1 MPVWS
6 PAMPAPLSLRIKERY
21 MAKRAGGLSQQV
33 AADAV
38 GISVRSAQRIDRGDL
53 QPDGH
58 RQQRGR
64 QWRTRADPLAEVWS
78 SVLVPMLEKAP
89 QLEPQTLLLHLERT
103 FPGQEWYRR
112 KRTLQRRVEQWRA
125 LHGPAQEV
133 MFLQEHRAGVL
144 GISDFTV
151 LKGEPITIC
160 GEVLE
165 HRLFHFRLP
174 FSGWCHVAVIH
185 GGESF
190 VALAEALQNALALCG
205 GVPAEHRT
213 DSLSACFRNRDGSY
227 AGDYTSRYRELCAHL
242 GVIATRNNRGV
253 AHENGAIEGPHRHW
267 KRRLEQQLIQ
277 RGSRD
282 FATEAEYRQLVAQVN
297 ADLNTRPSVRQKLAI
312 ERLHLRPLPVERF
325 ADYEPVVATVRS
337 TSTIE
342 LRSVTYSVPS
352 RLIGQQLT
360 VHLRHDRLDL
370 FLRSQ
375 FVETLPRLHHRPGDK
390 GRLRR
395 IDFRH
400 VIDSLR
406 RKPRALLRAQ
416 LQADILPGESW
427 RQLWRK
433 LLAALPPDEAAKVMV
448 DALHVAACSGDLSGV
463 ERYLRRQLRR
473 GELTLAALRDHYGLR
488 PPRGLTAMPELQIP
502 EHTLSSYDELLGG
515 APQPSSAGNS
525 PAIPAQTAE
534 TGAVP
539 QPVAGGGAAGHSRW
553 LEPGQLPLCPGRAG
567 APTAAPGPAAAAV
580 A

>member
-1 MPVWS
+1 
-6 PAMPAPLSLRIKERY
+6 MPAPLSLRIKERY
-21 MAKRAGGLSQQV
+21 MAKRSGGLSQQI

-38 GISVRSAQRIDRGDL
+38 GISMRSAQRIERGEL
-53 QPDGH
+53 QPQNQ
-58 RQQRGR
+58 QQRGR
-64 QWRTRADPLAEVWS
+64 HWRTRPDPLADVWD
-78 SVLVPMLEKAP
+78 SVLVPMLERAP
-89 QLEPQTLLLHLERT
+89 QLEPQTLLLHLEQT
-103 FPGQEWYRR
+103 FPGQEWFRR
-112 KRTLQRRVEQWRA
+112 KRTIQRRVEQWRA
-125 LHGPAQEV
+125 LYGPGQEV

-144 GISDFTV
+144 GLSDFTL
-151 LKGEPITIC
+151 LKGAPITIG

-190 VALAEALQNALALCG
+190 VALCEALQNALALCG

-267 KRRLEQQLIQ
+267 KHRLEQQLLQ

-282 FATEAEYRQLVAQVN
+282 FATEADYRQLVAQVS
-297 ADLNTRPSVRQKLAI
+297 ASLNNRAEVEGKLAI
-312 ERLHLRPLPVERF
+312 ERLHLQPLPVERF
-325 ADYEPVVATVRS
+325 ADYEPVVARVRS

-342 LRSVTYSVPS
+342 VRSITYSVPS
-352 RLIGQQLT
+352 RLIGHQLT

-375 FVETLPRLHHRPGDK
+375 FIETIQRLHARK
-390 GRLRR
+390 GHKGPLRR
-395 IDFRH
+395 INFRH
-400 VIDSLR
+400 VIESLR

-416 LQADILPGESW
+416 LQADILPGKAWHRIW
-427 RQLWRK
+427 RQ
-433 LLAALPPDEAAKVMV
+433 LLAALPPEEAARVMV
-448 DALHVAACSGDLSGV
+448 DALHVAARADDLAGV
-463 ERYLRRQLRR
+463 ERYLRRALRS
-473 GELTLAALRDHYGLR
+473 GQVSLTALRDHYGLR
-488 PPRGLTAMPELQIP
+488 PPRGLLALPQLDIP

-515 APQPSSAGNS
+515 APQPTGAGEC
-525 PAIPAQTAE
+525 PPLTLETVE

-539 QPVAGGGAAGHSRW
+539 QPVAGGRAAGRSRW
-553 LEPGQLPLCPGRAG
+553 LEPGQLPLRAGRAG
-567 APTAAPGPAAAAV
+567 TPAAPPGTAAAV
-580 A
+580 VA

>member
-1 MPVWS
+1 
-6 PAMPAPLSLRIKERY
+6 MPAPLSLRIKERY
-21 MAKRAGGLSQQV
+21 MAKRAEGLSQQV

-38 GISVRSAQRIDRGDL
+38 GISVRSAQRIDRGVL
-53 QPDGH
+53 QPEG
-58 RQQRGR
+58 QQLRRGR
-64 QWRTRADPLAEVWS
+64 HWRTRADPLADVWQ

-103 FPGQEWYRR
+103 FPDQEWYRR

-125 LHGPAQEV
+125 LHGPAQAV

-144 GISDFTV
+144 GISDFTL
-151 LKGEPITIC
+151 LKGGPITIA
-160 GEVLE
+160 GTVLE

-174 FSGWCHVAVIH
+174 YSGWCHVAVIH

-267 KRRLEQQLIQ
+267 KHRLEQQLIQ
-277 RGSRD
+277 RDSRD
-282 FATEAEYRQLVAQVN
+282 FETEAEYRELVAQVN
-297 ADLNTRPSVRQKLAI
+297 ADLNNRESVQQKLAI

-325 ADYEPVVATVRS
+325 TDYDPVLARVRS

-342 LRSVTYSVPS
+342 VRSVTYSVPS

-375 FVETLPRLHHRPGDK
+375 FVETLPRLHARK
-390 GRLRR
+390 GQKALRR

-400 VIDSLR
+400 VIESLR

-416 LQADILPGESW
+416 LQNDLLPGEPW
-427 RQLWRK
+427 RQLWRQ

-448 DALHVAACSGDLSGV
+448 DALHVAGRENDLDGV

-473 GELTLAALRDHYGLR
+473 GELNLTALRDHYGLR
-488 PPRGLTAMPELQIP
+488 PPRGLTAIPQLDIP

-515 APQPSSAGNS
+515 APQPSSAGNG
-525 PAIPAQTAE
+525 PAISPQATE
-534 TGAVP
+534 TGPVP
-539 QPVAGGGAAGHSRW
+539 QPVAGGGAAGTSRW
-553 LEPGQLPLCPGRAG
+553 LDAGQLPLCPGG
-567 APTAAPGPAAAAV
+567 TGTPAAASGEAAAAV

>member
-1 MPVWS
+1 
-6 PAMPAPLSLRIKERY
+6 MPAPLSLRIKERY
-21 MAKRAGGLSQQV
+21 MAKRASGLSQQV

-38 GISVRSAQRIDRGDL
+38 GISVRSAQRIDRGEP
-53 QPDGH
+53 QASA
-58 RQQRGR
+58 QQQQCGR
-64 QWRTRADPLAEVWS
+64 RWRTRADPLAGVWD
-78 SVLVPMLEKAP
+78 SVLVPMLQKAP

-103 FPGQEWYRR
+103 FPDQEWYRR
-112 KRTLQRRVEQWRA
+112 KRTLQRRVEQWKA
-125 LHGPAQEV
+125 LHGPALSV
-133 MFLQEHRAGVL
+133 MFLQNHQPGVT
-144 GISDFTV
+144 GISDFTL
-151 LKGEPITIC
+151 LKCKPITIA
-160 GEVLE
+160 GAVLE

-174 FSGWCHVAVIH
+174 YSGWCHVQVIH

-190 VALAEALQNALALCG
+190 VALAEALQNALEACS

-267 KRRLEQQLIQ
+267 KHRLEQQLLQ

-282 FATEAEYRQLVAQVN
+282 FATEAEYRQLVAQVT
-297 ADLNTRPSVRQKLAI
+297 ATLNNRTEVKGRLEI
-312 ERLHLRPLPVERF
+312 EQLHLQPLPIERF
-325 ADYEPVVATVRS
+325 ADYDPLVARVRS

-342 LRSVTYSVPS
+342 VRSVTYSVPS

-375 FVETLPRLHHRPGDK
+375 FIETLPRLHRREGVSGP
-390 GRLRR
+390 LRR

-400 VIDSLR
+400 VIESLR

-416 LQADILPGESW
+416 LQDDILPGESW
-427 RQLWRK
+427 RQLWRA

-448 DALHVAACSGDLSGV
+448 DALHVAARTDDLSAV
-463 ERYLRRQLRR
+463 ERYLRRQLRS
-473 GELTLAALRDHYGLR
+473 GELNLSSLRDHYGLR
-488 PPRGLTAMPELQIP
+488 PPRGLTAMPQLDIP

-515 APQPSSAGNS
+515 APQPASTGHRSAI
-525 PAIPAQTAE
+525 AAQTAE

-539 QPVAGGGAAGHSRW
+539 QPVAGGRAAGHPRGV
-553 LEPGQLPLCPGRAG
+553 EPGQLPLCPGRAG
-567 APTAAPGPAAAAV
+567 TPATASGQAAAAV

>member
-1 MPVWS
+1 
-6 PAMPAPLSLRIKERY
+6 MPAPLSLRIKERY
-21 MAKRAGGLSQQV
+21 MAKRAEGLSQQV

-38 GISVRSAQRIDRGDL
+38 GISVRSAQRIDRGEL
-53 QPDGH
+53 QPEGQ
-58 RQQRGR
+58 QQRRGR
-64 QWRTRADPLAEVWS
+64 HWRTRADPLADVWD

-103 FPGQEWYRR
+103 FPGQEWFRR
-112 KRTLQRRVEQWRA
+112 KRTLQRRVEQWKA
-125 LHGPAQEV
+125 QYGPAREV
-133 MFLQEHRAGVL
+133 MFLQHHQPGVL
-144 GISDFTV
+144 GISDFTL
-151 LKGEPITIC
+151 LKGEPITVA
-160 GEVLE
+160 GQVLE

-174 FSGWCHVAVIH
+174 YSGWCHVEVIH

-190 VALAEALQNALALCG
+190 VALSEALQNALALCG

-282 FATEAEYRQLVAQVN
+282 FETETEYRQLVAQVTN
-297 ADLNTRPSVRQKLAI
+297 TLNSRHEVAGRLEI
-312 ERLHLRPLPVERF
+312 ERLHLQPLPVERF
-325 ADYEPVVATVRS
+325 ADYEPVVLRVRS

-342 LRSVTYSVPS
+342 VRSITYSVPS

-375 FVETLPRLHHRPGDK
+375 FMETLPRLHRRAGASGP
-390 GRLRR
+390 LRR

-416 LQADILPGESW
+416 LQADILPSESW
-427 RQLWRK
+427 RRLWRQ

-448 DALHVAACSGDLSGV
+448 DALHVAARTDDLAGV
-463 ERYLRRQLRR
+463 ERYLRRQLRQGDIR
-473 GELTLAALRDHYGLR
+473 LSSLRDHYGLR
-488 PPRGLTAMPELQIP
+488 PPRGLMAMPQLDIP

-515 APQPSSAGNS
+515 APSPTGAGDG
-525 PAIPAQTAE
+525 PADPAQAVE

-539 QPVAGGGAAGHSRW
+539 QPVAGGRTAGERRGLGSR
-553 LEPGQLPLCPGRAG
+553 QLPLCPGRAG
-567 APTAAPGPAAAAV
+567 TPATAPGAAAAAV

>member
-1 MPVWS
+1 
-6 PAMPAPLSLRIKERY
+6 MPAPLSLRIKERY
-21 MAKRAGGLSQQV
+21 MAKRASGLSQQM

-38 GISVRSAQRIDRGDL
+38 GISLRSAQRIDRGDL
-53 QPDGH
+53 QVQGQQ
-58 RQQRGR
+58 QQRR
-64 QWRTRADPLAEVWS
+64 RHWRTRADPLAGVWET
-78 SVLVPMLEKAP
+78 VLVPMLEKAP
-89 QLEPQTLLLHLERT
+89 QLEPQTLLLHLEQT
-103 FPGQEWYRR
+103 CPGQEWYRR
-112 KRTLQRRVEQWRA
+112 KRTLQRRVEQWKA
-125 LHGPAQEV
+125 LQGPAREV
-133 MFLQEHRAGVL
+133 MFLQRHQPGVL
-144 GISDFTV
+144 GISDFTL
-151 LKGEPITIC
+151 LKGRPITIC

-174 FSGWCHVAVIH
+174 YSGWCHVEVIH

-267 KRRLEQQLIQ
+267 KHRLEQQLTL

-282 FATEAEYRQLVAQVN
+282 FRAEAEYRQLVAQVS
-297 ADLNTRPSVRQKLAI
+297 ATLNRRSEVQGRLEI
-312 ERLHLRPLPVERF
+312 EQLHLQPLPVARF
-325 ADYEPVVATVRS
+325 ADYEPVVVRVRS

-342 LRSVTYSVPS
+342 VRSVTYSVPS

-375 FVETLPRLHHRPGDK
+375 FVETLPRLYRRAGESGP
-390 GRLRR
+390 LRR

-416 LQADILPGESW
+416 LQDDLLPGENW
-427 RQLWRK
+427 RQLWRQ
-433 LLAALPPDEAAKVMV
+433 LLAALPPEEAAKLMV
-448 DALHVAACSGDLSGV
+448 DALHVVARADDLAGV
-463 ERYLRRQLRR
+463 ERYLRR
-473 GELTLAALRDHYGLR
+473 ALRKGDLSLTALRGHYGLR
-488 PPRGLTAMPELQIP
+488 PPRGLAALPHLEIP
-502 EHTLSSYDELLGG
+502 EHQLSSYDELLGRT
-515 APQPSSAGNS
+515 PQPAGTGEC
-525 PAIPAQTAE
+525 PALPAETAE
-534 TGAVP
+534 TGPVP
-539 QPVAGGGAAGHSRW
+539 QPVAGGGTAGQGRR
-553 LEPGQLPLCPGRAG
+553 LEPGQLPLRAG
-567 APTAAPGPAAAAV
+567 GAGTPATPPGAAEETAA
-580 A
+580 

>member
-1 MPVWS
+1 
-6 PAMPAPLSLRIKERY
+6 MPAPLSLRIKERY
-21 MAKRAGGLSQQV
+21 MARRADGLSQQV

-38 GISVRSAQRIDRGDL
+38 GISVRSAQRIDRGEL
-53 QPDGH
+53 QPEG
-58 RQQRGR
+58 QQQQPGR
-64 QWRTRADPLAEVWS
+64 RWRTRADPLADVWDT
-78 SVLVPMLEKAP
+78 VLVPMLEKAP
-89 QLEPQTLLLHLERT
+89 QLEPQTLLLHLEKIR
-103 FPGQEWYRR
+103 PGEEWFRR

-144 GISDFTV
+144 GISDFT
-151 LKGEPITIC
+151 LIKGAPITIA
-160 GEVLE
+160 GQVLE

-174 FSGWCHVAVIH
+174 YSGWCHVAVIH

-190 VALAEALQNALALCG
+190 VALSEALQNALALCG

-242 GVIATRNNRGV
+242 GVIATRNNRGI

-267 KRRLEQQLIQ
+267 KHRLEQQLIQ

-282 FATEAEYRQLVAQVN
+282 FATEADYRQLVAQVT
-297 ADLNTRPSVRQKLAI
+297 ATLNSRHQVQGNLEI
-312 ERLHLRPLPVERF
+312 ERLHLQPLPVERF
-325 ADYEPVVATVRS
+325 ADYEPLVVRVRS

-342 LRSVTYSVPS
+342 VRSVTYSVPS

-375 FVETLPRLHHRPGDK
+375 FVETLPRLHRQAGQIGP
-390 GRLRR
+390 LRR

-400 VIDSLR
+400 VIESLR

-416 LQADILPGESW
+416 LQADLLPGEPW
-427 RQLWRK
+427 RQLWRQ

-448 DALHVAACSGDLSGV
+448 DALHVAARTDDLVDV

-473 GELTLAALRDHYGLR
+473 SELSLTALRDHYDLR
-488 PPRGLTAMPELQIP
+488 PPRGLAALPQLDIS
-502 EHTLSSYDELLGG
+502 EHTLSSYDELLDLS
-515 APQPSSAGNS
+515 PQPAGAGSGSAI
-525 PAIPAQTAE
+525 AVETVETAP
-534 TGAVP
+534 VP
-539 QPVAGGGAAGHSRW
+539 QPVAGGRAAGHSRW
-553 LEPGQLPLCPGRAG
+553 LESSQLPLCAG
-567 APTAAPGPAAAAV
+567 GAGTPAAASSPSAAAV

>member
-1 MPVWS
+1 
-6 PAMPAPLSLRIKERY
+6 MPAPLSLRIKERY
-21 MAKRAGGLSQQV
+21 MAKRASGLSQQL

-38 GISVRSAQRIDRGDL
+38 GISVRSAQRIDRGEL
-53 QPDGH
+53 QPQGQH
-58 RQQRGR
+58 QRHGR
-64 QWRTRADPLAEVWS
+64 HWRTRTDPLAEVWD
-78 SVLVPMLEKAP
+78 SVLLPMLNKAP
-89 QLEPQTLLLHLERT
+89 ELEPQTLLLHLEQL
-103 FPGQEWYRR
+103 FPGQEWFRR
-112 KRTLQRRVEQWRA
+112 RRTLQRRVEQWKA
-125 LHGPAQEV
+125 LHGPERDV
-133 MFLQEHRAGVL
+133 MFLQHHQPGVL
-144 GISDFTV
+144 GISDFTL
-151 LKGEPITIC
+151 LKGKPITIA
-160 GEVLE
+160 GVVLE

-174 FSGWCHVAVIH
+174 YSGWCHVEVIH

-282 FATEAEYRQLVAQVN
+282 FMAEAEYRQLVAQVTASFN
-297 ADLNTRPSVRQKLAI
+297 SRDEVKGRLEI
-312 ERLHLRPLPVERF
+312 ERLHLQPLPVERF
-325 ADYEPVVATVRS
+325 VDYEPLVARVRS

-342 LRSVTYSVPS
+342 VRQVTYSVPS
-352 RLIGQQLT
+352 RLIGQQLS

-375 FVETLPRLHHRPGDK
+375 FVETLPRLHGQK
-390 GRLRR
+390 GQKALRR

-400 VIDSLR
+400 VIESLR

-416 LQADILPGESW
+416 LQDDLLPTGSW
-427 RQLWRK
+427 RQLWRA

-448 DALHVAACSGDLSGV
+448 DALHVAARSDDLAGV
-463 ERYLRRQLRR
+463 ERYLRRQLRK
-473 GELTLAALRDHYGLR
+473 GEISLSSLRDHYGLR
-488 PPRGLTAMPELQIP
+488 PPRGLAALPQLDIP
-502 EHTLSSYDELLGG
+502 EHTLSSYDELLGRTS
-515 APQPSSAGNS
+515 QPACAGDSSTD
-525 PAIPAQTAE
+525 PAQAVE

-539 QPVAGGGAAGHSRW
+539 QPVAGSRTAGPSRR
-553 LEPGQLPLCPGRAG
+553 LEPGQLPLRAGRAG
-567 APTAAPGPAAAAV
+567 APAAPSGAAAAV
-580 A
+580 VA

>member
-1 MPVWS
+1 
-6 PAMPAPLSLRIKERY
+6 MPAPLSLRIKERY
-21 MAKRAGGLSQQV
+21 MAKRASGLSQQV

-38 GISVRSAQRIDRGDL
+38 GISVRSAQRIDRGEL
-53 QPDGH
+53 QVQGQQ
-58 RQQRGR
+58 QQRGR
-64 QWRTRADPLAEVWS
+64 HWRTRADPLADVWD

-89 QLEPQTLLLHLERT
+89 QLEPQTLLLHLEQT

-125 LHGPAQEV
+125 LHGPAREV
-133 MFLQEHRAGVL
+133 MFLQHHQPGVL

-151 LKGEPITIC
+151 LKGEPITIAS
-160 GEVLE
+160 VVFE

-174 FSGWCHVAVIH
+174 YSGWCHVEVIH

-190 VALAEALQNALALCG
+190 VALSEALQNALALCG

-213 DSLSACFRNRDGSY
+213 DSLSACYRNRNGSY
-227 AGDYTSRYRELCAHL
+227 AADFTSRYRELCAHL

-267 KRRLEQQLIQ
+267 KHRLEQQLIQ

-282 FATEAEYRQLVAQVN
+282 FATEAEYRQLVALVT
-297 ADLNTRPSVRQKLAI
+297 ATLNNRYEVAGRLEI
-312 ERLHLRPLPVERF
+312 ERLHLQPLPVQRF
-325 ADYEPVVATVRS
+325 IDYDPLVVRVRS

-342 LRSVTYSVPS
+342 VRQVTYSVPS

-375 FVETLPRLHHRPGDK
+375 FVETLPRLHQRK
-390 GRLRR
+390 GQSGPLRR

-400 VIDSLR
+400 VIESLR

-416 LQADILPGESW
+416 LQDDLLPGESW
-427 RQLWRK
+427 RRLWRQ

-448 DALHVAACSGDLSGV
+448 DALHVAARTDELAGL
-463 ERYLRRQLRR
+463 ERYLRRALRN
-473 GELTLAALRDHYGLR
+473 GTLSIQSLRDHYGLR
-488 PPRGLTAMPELQIP
+488 PPRGLTAMPQLDIP

-515 APQPSSAGNS
+515 TPQPASTGNS
-525 PAIPAQTAE
+525 PAIPAQTVE
-534 TGAVP
+534 TGPVP
-539 QPVAGGGAAGHSRW
+539 QPVAGGRAAGPNRRV
-553 LEPGQLPLCPGRAG
+553 EPGQLPLRAG
-567 APTAAPGPAAAAV
+567 GAGASAAPPGAAAAAV

>member
-1 MPVWS
+1 
-6 PAMPAPLSLRIKERY
+6 MPAPLSLRIKERY

-38 GISVRSAQRIDRGDL
+38 GISVRSAQRIDRGEL
-53 QPDGH
+53 QPEGQQ
-58 RQQRGR
+58 QQRGR
-64 QWRTRADPLAEVWS
+64 HWRTRADPLAEVWD

-125 LHGPAQEV
+125 LHGPAGEV

-144 GISDFTV
+144 GISDFTL
-151 LKGEPITIC
+151 LKGEPITVA

-190 VALAEALQNALALCG
+190 VALSEALQNALALCG

-242 GVIATRNNRGV
+242 GVVATRNNRGV

-282 FATEAEYRQLVAQVN
+282 FATEAEYRQLVDQVT
-297 ADLNTRPSVRQKLAI
+297 ATLNSRYQVQGSLEI
-312 ERLHLRPLPVERF
+312 ERLHLHPLPVERF
-325 ADYEPVVATVRS
+325 ADYEPVVARVRS

-342 LRSVTYSVPS
+342 LRSITYSVPS

-375 FVETLPRLHHRPGDK
+375 FVETLPRLHRRAGASGP
-390 GRLRR
+390 LRR

-416 LQADILPGESW
+416 LQTDILPGETWRRLW
-427 RQLWRK
+427 RQ

-448 DALHVAACSGDLSGV
+448 DALHVAARTDDLAGV
-463 ERYLRRQLRR
+463 ERYLRRQLRQ
-473 GELTLAALRDHYGLR
+473 GDISLSSLRDHYGLR
-488 PPRGLTAMPELQIP
+488 PPRGLMAMPQLDIP

-515 APQPSSAGNS
+515 APQPAGAGNGS
-525 PAIPAQTAE
+525 AIAAQAAE
-534 TGAVP
+534 TGPVP
-539 QPVAGGGAAGHSRW
+539 QPVAGGRAAGHSRW
-553 LEPGQLPLCPGRAG
+553 LESGQLPLCPGRAG
-567 APTAAPGPAAAAV
+567 TPAAPPGKAAAAV

>member
-1 MPVWS
+1 
-6 PAMPAPLSLRIKERY
+6 MPAPLSLRIKERY
-21 MAKRAGGLSQQV
+21 MAKRASGMSQQV

-38 GISVRSAQRIDRGDL
+38 GISLRSAQRIDRGNL
-53 QPDGH
+53 QAGA
-58 RQQRGR
+58 QQQAIGR
-64 QWRTRADPLAEVWS
+64 HWRTRADPLVEVWD
-78 SVLVPMLEKAP
+78 SVLLPMLERSP

-125 LHGPAQEV
+125 MHGPAREV
-133 MFLQEHRAGVL
+133 MFLQHHQPGVL
-144 GISDFTV
+144 GISDFTL
-151 LKGEPITIC
+151 LKGEPITVA
-160 GEVLE
+160 GQVLE

-174 FSGWCHVAVIH
+174 YSGWCHVEVIH

-190 VALAEALQNALALCG
+190 VALSEALQNALARCG

-277 RGSRD
+277 RGSRE
-282 FATEAEYRQLVAQVN
+282 FASEAEYRQLVSQVTHT
-297 ADLNTRPSVRQKLAI
+297 LNSRYEVAGRLEI
-312 ERLHLRPLPVERF
+312 ERLHLQPLPVERF
-325 ADYEPVVATVRS
+325 ADYEPVVVTVRS

-342 LRSVTYSVPS
+342 VRSITYSVPS

-370 FLRSQ
+370 YLRSHYAL
-375 FVETLPRLHHRPGDK
+375 TLPRLHPQK
-390 GRLRR
+390 GQKALRR

-400 VIDSLR
+400 VIESLR

-416 LQADILPGESW
+416 LQADILPSETW
-427 RQLWRK
+427 RQLWRQ

-448 DALHVAACSGDLSGV
+448 DALHVAAKTDELAGV
-463 ERYLRRQLRR
+463 ERYLRRQLRS
-473 GELTLAALRDHYGLR
+473 GALTIGALRDHYGLR
-488 PPRGLTAMPELQIP
+488 PPRGLMAMPQIEIP

-515 APQPSSAGNS
+515 APQPVSAGNGS
-525 PAIPAQTAE
+525 ASAAQAVE

-539 QPVAGGGAAGHSRW
+539 QPVAGGRTAGPNRR
-553 LEPGQLPLCPGRAG
+553 LDACQLPLRTGRAG
-567 APTAAPGPAAAAV
+567 APTAAPGTATAAV

>member
-1 MPVWS
+1 
-6 PAMPAPLSLRIKERY
+6 MPAPLSLRIKERY

-38 GISVRSAQRIDRGDL
+38 GISVRSAQRIDRGGL
-53 QPDGH
+53 QPEGQQ
-58 RQQRGR
+58 QQRGR
-64 QWRTRADPLAEVWS
+64 HWRTRADPLAEVWD

-103 FPGQEWYRR
+103 FPGQDWFRR
-112 KRTLQRRVEQWRA
+112 KRTIQRRVEQWRA

-144 GISDFTV
+144 GISDFTL
-151 LKGEPITIC
+151 LKGEPITVA

-174 FSGWCHVAVIH
+174 YSGWCHVAVIH

-190 VALAEALQNALALCG
+190 IALSEALQNALALCG

-242 GVIATRNNRGV
+242 GVVATRNNRGV

-282 FATEAEYRQLVAQVN
+282 FETEAEYRQLVAQVT
-297 ADLNTRPSVRQKLAI
+297 ATLNSRTEVAGKLEI
-312 ERLHLRPLPVERF
+312 ERLHLQPLPVERF
-325 ADYEPVVATVRS
+325 ADYEPVVARVRS

-342 LRSVTYSVPS
+342 LRSITYSVPS

-375 FVETLPRLHHRPGDK
+375 FVETLPRLHRRAGASGP
-390 GRLRR
+390 LRR

-416 LQADILPGESW
+416 LQTDILPDETWRRLW
-427 RQLWRK
+427 RQ

-448 DALHVAACSGDLSGV
+448 DALHVAARTDDLAGV
-463 ERYLRRQLRR
+463 ERYLRRQLRH
-473 GELTLAALRDHYGLR
+473 GDISLSSLRDYYGLR
-488 PPRGLTAMPELQIP
+488 PPRGLAAMPQLDIP

-515 APQPSSAGNS
+515 TPQPAGAGNRS
-525 PAIPAQTAE
+525 AIAAQAAE
-534 TGAVP
+534 TGPVP
-539 QPVAGGGAAGHSRW
+539 QPVAGGRAAGHSRW
-553 LEPGQLPLCPGRAG
+553 LESGQLPLCPGRAG
-567 APTAAPGPAAAAV
+567 TPAAPPGAAAAAV

>member
-1 MPVWS
+1 
-6 PAMPAPLSLRIKERY
+6 MPAPLSLRIKERY
-21 MAKRAGGLSQQV
+21 MAKRASGLSQQV

-38 GISVRSAQRIDRGDL
+38 GISVRSAQRIERGEL
-53 QPDGH
+53 QPEGQ
-58 RQQRGR
+58 QQRRGR
-64 QWRTRADPLAEVWS
+64 HWRTRADPLADVWD
-78 SVLVPMLEKAP
+78 SVLVPMLERSP

-125 LHGPAQEV
+125 LHGPAREV
-133 MFLQEHRAGVL
+133 MFLQHHQPGVL

-151 LKGEPITIC
+151 LKGEPITVA
-160 GEVLE
+160 GQVLE

-174 FSGWCHVAVIH
+174 YSGWCHVEVIH

-190 VALAEALQNALALCG
+190 VALSEALQNALLLCG

-267 KRRLEQQLIQ
+267 KHRLEQQLIQ

-282 FATEAEYRQLVAQVN
+282 FETEAEYRQLVCQVTN
-297 ADLNTRPSVRQKLAI
+297 TLNSRHEVAGRLEI
-312 ERLHLRPLPVERF
+312 ERLHLQPLPVERF
-325 ADYEPVVATVRS
+325 ADYEPLVATVRS

-342 LRSVTYSVPS
+342 VRSITYSVPS

-370 FLRSQ
+370 FLRSHY
-375 FVETLPRLHHRPGDK
+375 VETLPRLHPQK
-390 GRLRR
+390 GQKALRR

-400 VIDSLR
+400 VIESLR

-416 LQADILPGESW
+416 LQDDLLPTDSW
-427 RQLWRK
+427 RQLWRQ

-448 DALHVAACSGDLSGV
+448 DALHVAARIDDLAGV
-463 ERYLRRQLRR
+463 ERYLRRKLRR
-473 GELTLAALRDHYGLR
+473 GELNLTDLREHYGLR
-488 PPRGLTAMPELQIP
+488 PPRGLMAMPQLDIP

-515 APQPSSAGNS
+515 APQPAGAGNRS
-525 PAIPAQTAE
+525 ASAAQAAE
-534 TGAVP
+534 TGPVP
-539 QPVAGGGAAGHSRW
+539 QSVAGGRTTGPNRW
-553 LEPGQLPLCPGRAG
+553 LDASQLPLCAGRAG
-567 APTAAPGPAAAAV
+567 TPATPPGTAPAAV

>member
-1 MPVWS
+1 
-6 PAMPAPLSLRIKERY
+6 MPAPLSLRIKERY

-38 GISVRSAQRIDRGDL
+38 GISVRSAQRIDRGEL
-53 QPDGH
+53 QPDGQ
-58 RQQRGR
+58 QQRGR
-64 QWRTRADPLAEVWS
+64 HWRTRADPLAEVWD

-125 LHGPAQEV
+125 LHGPAREV

-144 GISDFTV
+144 GISDFTL

-190 VALAEALQNALALCG
+190 VALSEALQNALALCG

-282 FATEAEYRQLVAQVN
+282 FETEAEYRQLVAQVT
-297 ADLNTRPSVRQKLAI
+297 ATLNSRTEVAGKLEI
-312 ERLHLRPLPVERF
+312 ERLHLQPLPVERF

-400 VIDSLR
+400 VIESLR

-416 LQADILPGESW
+416 LQDDILPGENW

-448 DALHVAACSGDLSGV
+448 DALHVAARTDDLPGV
-463 ERYLRRQLRR
+463 ERYLRRQLRS
-473 GELTLAALRDHYGLR
+473 GELSLHSLRDHYGLR
-488 PPRGLTAMPELQIP
+488 PPRGLMAMPQLDIP
-502 EHTLSSYDELLGG
+502 EHTLRSYDELLGR
-515 APQPSSAGNS
+515 ASQPSGVGNG
-525 PAIPAQTAE
+525 PAIAAQAAE

-539 QPVAGGGAAGHSRW
+539 QPMAGSRTAGHCRW
-553 LEPGQLPLCPGRAG
+553 LDPGQLPLCPGRAG
-567 APTAAPGPAAAAV
+567 TPATPSGKAAAAV